1 MIPQRWLVLS
11 VRSSDDLANDILPS
25 ALVAL
30 GGRAVVEDADGWFT
44 THLIPQAEGS
54 ASGAPGDE
62 GGGDQEAELG
72 SPRWDSRLREEV
84 QREWGLH
91 DVELRHSWQE
101 HGDWAELWKQGWE
114 ARHVSPRLMV
124 VPTWIELPPLP
135 DVSVRSLRVDP
146 GMAFGTAEHATTRGC
161 LRLLDGVIRGGETV
175 LDVGAG
181 SAILSVAAVLLGA
194 KGAVAVEGDPL
205 ACPAAREN
213 VELNEVAHAVEVVES
228 WVSPEDLQMW
238 SGRDVVLANI
248 ETGVL
253 LPLMDGLAGA
263 LHPGGALILSG
274 ILLEEVQ
281 TVKDAASAAGLRWE
295 AEDQEGAWWSGL
307 FRRDMRSS
315 SQPSPFPSN
324 A

>member
-11 VRSSDDLANDILPS
+11 VRSSNQVANDIIPS
-25 ALVAL
+25 VLVAL
-30 GGRAVVEDADGWFT
+30 GGRAVMEESDGWFT
-44 THLIPQAEGS
+44 THLIPQ
-54 ASGAPGDE
+54 GAG
-62 GGGDQEAELG
+62 ARSELG
-72 SPRWDSRLREEV
+72 SAQWESDLREEF
-84 QREWGLH
+84 RKGWGLPQ
-91 DVELRHSWQE
+91 VEVRHSWQE

-124 VPTWIELPPLP
+124 VPTWIELPPLS
-135 DVSVRSLRVDP
+135 DASIRYLRVDP

-194 KGAVAVEGDPL
+194 SRAVAVEGDPL

-213 VELNEVAHAVEVVES
+213 VELNGVSHAVEVVES
-228 WVSPEDLQMW
+228 WVSTEDLQTW
-238 SGRDVVLANI
+238 SGRDLVVANI
-248 ETGVL
+248 ETGIL

-263 LHPGGALILSG
+263 LLPGGALILSG
-274 ILLEEVQ
+274 ILLEEVPM
-281 TVKDAASAAGLRWE
+281 VKDAATACGLRWE

-307 FRRDMRSS
+307 FRREVRSA